1 MRVRSIDIFVS
12 YAPGPSK
19 NLNVI
24 FDTNNYFVLPI
35 EPDTRLMA
43 QLSRFGVSLE
53 DDLLEAFDKS
63 IGGQG
68 YQNRSEAIRDLIRDH
83 LIQKKVGKGDEEVV
97 GVISLLYDHR
107 THHLSDVLA
116 DMQHKASVLV
126 NASLHIHLDAH
137 NCLEV
142 IVVRGGADKVHEVAG
157 KLIATK
163 GVQNGR
169 LITTTT
175 EIKN

>member
-1 MRVRSIDIFVS
+1 
-12 YAPGPSK
+12 
-19 NLNVI
+19 
-24 FDTNNYFVLPI
+24 
-35 EPDTRLMA
+35 MA

-53 DDLLEAFDKS
+53 EDLLQAFDKS
-63 IGGQG
+63 IDGQG

-83 LIQKKVGKGDEEVV
+83 LIQRKVGKSDEEVV
-97 GVISLLYDHR
+97 GIISLMYDHR

-116 DMQHKASVLV
+116 DMQHKANVTV

-142 IVVRGGADKVHEVAG
+142 IVVRGAADKVHAVAG

-175 EIKN
+175 EIKR

>member
-1 MRVRSIDIFVS
+1 MSGI
-12 YAPGPSK
+12 
-19 NLNVI
+19 
-24 FDTNNYFVLPI
+24 
-35 EPDTRLMA
+35 
-43 QLSRFGVSLE
+43 SRFGVSLE
-53 DDLLEAFDKS
+53 EDLLQAFDLS

-83 LIQKKVGKGDEEVV
+83 LIQKKVGKGDQEVV

-126 NASLHIHLDAH
+126 NASLHIHLDEH

-142 IVVRGGADKVHEVAG
+142 IVVRGSADRVHEVAG

-175 EIKN
+175 EIKH